1 MMVINQN
8 SKGKVHGI
16 ISNLVIVSVDGPII
30 QNEICYIIKE
40 DIPLMAEV
48 IKTSGQMCI
57 RDSLKTTQI
66 YAKIIDE
73 KKREAVNK
81 IPDITYE

>member
-48 IKTSGQMCI
+48 IKTSGQMAYVQVFENTTG
-57 RDSLKTTQI
+57 LKI
-66 YAKIIDE
+66 GAHVE
-73 KKREAVNK
+73 RCV
-81 IPDITYE
+81 